1 MSQKFIG
8 SVVMED
14 GLRLYTLRKEL
25 VSYSAFLR
33 NFKSKEYKQDI
44 FYKRV
49 GFSSMFF
56 FSKELSFLKL
66 VSLAKILLEKED
78 VYILSYTIGRYF
90 LSIRLLEEISN
101 VMVAIK
107 GKNFI
112 LLIGWLC
119 TFYCFLFVRII
130 LGSIRYLWALYWNIS
145 RSQQVVGFDKILN
158 S

>member
-78 VYILSYTIGRYF
+78 VYILS
-90 LSIRLLEEISN
+90 IRLLEEISN